1 MLARLLPM
9 KRSMLTSI
17 WLGGSSLIMWCATRF
32 QDQVLELLQAYPWMF
47 SIYIIVAAGFSYC
60 ICFFYEDQLRNPK
73 IQKITGWFLQLVGLL
88 AILISSWKMSV
99 NIAIVTILLVR
110 DFALF
115 SSKHIVKNATPTRNG
130 VGGGDATPKRRPEDF
145 FSPKLTATSPRSN
158 FFSPLRIFQRK
169 QSPVSVKKFLTKEE
183 YEEQG
188 RIETEKQ
195 LKLLQEQIKGS
206 PEPLTLMS
214 KLSKDTVHKV
224 INFSLNGSHLNDSDS
239 EEELTASDDDN
250 RK

>member
-1 MLARLLPM
+1 MQHQLKMAAPVVG
-9 KRSMLTSI
+9 
-17 WLGGSSLIMWCATRF
+17 LGMPRQNA
-32 QDQVLELLQAYPWMF
+32 V
-47 SIYIIVAAGFSYC
+47 
-60 ICFFYEDQLRNPK
+60 PK
-73 IQKITGWFLQLVGLL
+73 IFSRHNQRPLL
-88 AILISSWKMSV
+88 HGQTSFHHCV
-99 NIAIVTILLVR
+99 
-110 DFALF
+110 
-115 SSKHIVKNATPTRNG
+115 
-130 VGGGDATPKRRPEDF
+130 F
-145 FSPKLTATSPRSN
+145 FSENNRPSQSRS
-158 FFSPLRIFQRK
+158 LWQ
-169 QSPVSVKKFLTKEE
+169 KEE

-250 RK
+250 SEQTFAYPRANGYAPSPVRENRASNLRRQVLQKNSRIPRPQSSSHY